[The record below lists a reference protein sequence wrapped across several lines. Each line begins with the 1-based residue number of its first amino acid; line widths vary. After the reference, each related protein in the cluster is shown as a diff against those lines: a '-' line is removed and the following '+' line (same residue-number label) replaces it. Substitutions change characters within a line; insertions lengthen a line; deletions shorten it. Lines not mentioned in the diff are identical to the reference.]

1 MLCYPQG
8 RYAFDQ
14 MTDPLRATIPM
25 TNSTRLSSTTGLRT
39 FQRSRR
45 SLVVLL
51 IAVLLL
57 AGQTVD
63 GLAKTKGKG
72 LVPHPEPELKILT
85 LLAAPMPYRP
95 QDGPFH
101 FIATVQLPK
110 DTNEQLMLEVS
121 ALVTS
126 SSMTSLRFLSI
137 RQPVN
142 MHVLAHTHTDGDP
155 SQKRVHIDL
164 AWDGLDHNKHQ
175 VPIGSYEYEVRV
187 KLLSNGEKG
196 QRTQMLAW
204 PKRGKF
210 VVKQ

>member
-1 MLCYPQG
+1 MRPFH
-8 RYAFDQ
+8 RS
-14 MTDPLRATIPM
+14 LRATPTLM
-25 TNSTRLSSTTGLRT
+25 MHSFQLTHTTSFRATHKRRVRLWVALIVI
-39 FQRSRR
+39 F
-45 SLVVLL
+45 LV
-51 IAVLLL
+51 
-57 AGQTVD
+57 AGQNGAV
-63 GLAKTKGKG
+63 LAKTKSK
-72 LVPHPEPELKILT
+72 LVPRPEPELKIIT
-85 LLAAPMPYRP
+85 LQAAPIPYRP
-95 QDGPFH
+95 HEGPFH

-110 DTNEQLMLEVS
+110 DIDEQMMLEVS

-142 MHVLAHTHTDGDP
+142 EHVVSDKPTDGDP
-155 SQKRVHIDL
+155 SQKRVHVDL
-164 AWDGLDHNKHQ
+164 AWDGLDHNRQQ

-210 VVKQ
+210 VVKH

>member
-1 MLCYPQG
+1 MS
-8 RYAFDQ
+8 
-14 MTDPLRATIPM
+14 
-25 TNSTRLSSTTGLRT
+25 NSTRLSKTTDLSASPKRRLGL
-39 FQRSRR
+39 
-45 SLVVLL
+45 LVLL
-51 IAVLLL
+51 SILFLL

-63 GLAKTKGKG
+63 VLAKTKSK
-72 LVPHPEPELKILT
+72 LVPRPEPELKILT
-85 LLAAPMPYRP
+85 LHAAPMPYRP
-95 QDGPFH
+95 QEGPFH

-110 DTNEQLMLEVS
+110 DIDEQLMLEVS
-121 ALVTS
+121 ALVMS

-142 MHVLAHTHTDGDP
+142 EHVLSDTNNDGDP

-164 AWDGLDHNKHQ
+164 AWDGLDHNKLQ

-196 QRTQMLAW
+196 QRTQMLSW

-210 VVKQ
+210 AVKE

>member
-1 MLCYPQG
+1 MNLFTPH
-8 RYAFDQ
+8 RN
-14 MTDPLRATIPM
+14 RA
-25 TNSTRLSSTTGLRT
+25 GLRT
-39 FQRSRR
+39 SQNSRL
-45 SLVVLL
+45 SLLVVLS
-51 IAVLLL
+51 IVFLL

-63 GLAKTKGKG
+63 GLAKTKSK
-72 LVPHPEPELKILT
+72 LVPRPEPELKILT
-85 LLAAPMPYRP
+85 LHAAPMPYRP

-110 DTNEQLMLEVS
+110 DIDEQMMLEVS
-121 ALVTS
+121 ALVMS

-142 MHVLAHTHTDGDP
+142 EHVVSERVADGDP

-164 AWDGLDHNKHQ
+164 AWDGLDHNKLQ
-175 VPIGSYEYEVRV
+175 VPVGSYEYEVRV

-196 QRTQMLAW
+196 QRTQMLSW

-210 VVKQ
+210 VVKE

>member
-1 MLCYPQG
+1 M
-8 RYAFDQ
+8 
-14 MTDPLRATIPM
+14 MHSI
-25 TNSTRLSSTTGLRT
+25 RLSNTSGLCAAHKRGLR
-39 FQRSRR
+39 
-45 SLVVLL
+45 L
-51 IAVLLL
+51 IALSIIFLL
-57 AGQTVD
+57 AGQNEAV
-63 GLAKTKGKG
+63 LAKAKSK
-72 LVPHPEPELKILT
+72 LVPHPEPELKILA
-85 LLAAPMPYRP
+85 LHADPIPYRP
-95 QDGPFH
+95 QEGPFH
-101 FIATVQLPK
+101 FVATVQLPK
-110 DTNEQLMLEVS
+110 DIDEQMMLEVS

-142 MHVLAHTHTDGDP
+142 EHVVSDKPTDGDP

-196 QRTQMLAW
+196 QRTQMLSW

-210 VVKQ
+210 VVKH

>member
-1 MLCYPQG
+1 M
-8 RYAFDQ
+8 
-14 MTDPLRATIPM
+14 I
-25 TNSTRLSSTTGLRT
+25 NSTRLISTTAPRTSQGRRLGL
-39 FQRSRR
+39 F
-45 SLVVLL
+45 VVLS
-51 IAVLLL
+51 AVFML

-72 LVPHPEPELKILT
+72 VPRPEPELKILT
-85 LLAAPMPYRP
+85 LHAAPMPYRP

-110 DTNEQLMLEVS
+110 DIDEQLMLEVS

-142 MHVLAHTHTDGDP
+142 EHVLSNTNSDGDP

-196 QRTQMLAW
+196 QRTQMLSW

-210 VVKQ
+210 VVKN

>member
-1 MLCYPQG
+1 M
-8 RYAFDQ
+8 
-14 MTDPLRATIPM
+14 I
-25 TNSTRLSSTTGLRT
+25 NSTRLSSTTVPRPSQGKRFGL
-39 FQRSRR
+39 FI
-45 SLVVLL
+45 LL
-51 IAVLLL
+51 SAVFML
-57 AGQTVD
+57 AGQSVD
-63 GLAKTKGKG
+63 VLAKSKSK
-72 LVPHPEPELKILT
+72 LVPRPEPELKILT
-85 LLAAPMPYRP
+85 LQAAPMPYRP

-110 DTNEQLMLEVS
+110 DIDEQLMLEVS
-121 ALVTS
+121 ALVMS

-142 MHVLAHTHTDGDP
+142 EHVLSDTNTVGDP

-187 KLLSNGEKG
+187 KLLTNGEKG
-196 QRTQMLAW
+196 QRTHMLSW

-210 VVKQ
+210 VVKN

>member
-1 MLCYPQG
+1 M
-8 RYAFDQ
+8 
-14 MTDPLRATIPM
+14 MHSIP
-25 TNSTRLSSTTGLRT
+25 SGETTGLCVAYK
-39 FQRSRR
+39 RR
-45 SLVVLL
+45 SVLLVVLS
-51 IAVLLL
+51 VLCLL
-57 AGQTVD
+57 TVHVGA
-63 GLAKTKGKG
+63 GLAKTKSK
-72 LVPHPEPELKILT
+72 LVPRPEPELKILT
-85 LLAAPMPYRP
+85 LHAAPTPYRP
-95 QDGPFH
+95 QEGPFH

-110 DTNEQLMLEVS
+110 DIDEQMMLEVS

-126 SSMTSLRFLSI
+126 SSMTSLRFLAI

-142 MHVLAHTHTDGDP
+142 EHVLSDISTDGDP
-155 SQKRVHIDL
+155 LQKRVHIDL

-196 QRTQMLAW
+196 QRTQMLSW

>member
-1 MLCYPQG
+1 MKIDIRPV
-8 RYAFDQ
+8 
-14 MTDPLRATIPM
+14 TDSLRAASIPM
-25 TNSTRLSSTTGLRT
+25 NDSIRLSHTTGLRP
-39 FQRSRR
+39 SRKKR
-45 SLVVLL
+45 LGLFVLL
-51 IAVLLL
+51 SIVCIL
-57 AGQTVD
+57 AGQSVD
-63 GLAKTKGKG
+63 GLAKTKSK
-72 LVPHPEPELKILT
+72 LVPRPEPELKILA
-85 LLAAPMPYRP
+85 LHAAPTPYRP

-110 DTNEQLMLEVS
+110 DIDEQMMLEVS
-121 ALVTS
+121 ALVMS

-142 MHVLAHTHTDGDP
+142 EHVLSDRPTAEDA

-164 AWDGLDHNKHQ
+164 AWDGLDHNKLQ

-196 QRTQMLAW
+196 QRTQMLSW

-210 VVKQ
+210 VVKH